1 MQELPPGFRV
11 VGAPQGG
18 DPVIAPPNPYKERE
32 ASRQDRVAERQ
43 DRVADRGDAQFQY
56 QMLRDQ
62 AEDAE
67 KAKEADEK
75 ARIAKS
81 AQDDAAYNL
90 MRVISKIDSIKAD
103 SRDSWTGVPGLG
115 ETGFLG
121 AMQGNIPGT
130 PALGLRNDIKTVDAQ
145 QVLQAMTR
153 LKELSPTGSTG
164 FGALSAPELELLRSS
179 VANIN
184 ADNDQG
190 TFEDNLGSAR
200 KVYRD
205 MLMRIDPS
213 LVERVDKGE
222 YDLPPEYGALP
233 GEGISFTVTDEGK
246 ARPGESGYKP
256 ASLPADID
264 GIMRK
269 YGINK

>member
-1 MQELPPGFRV
+1 MPGPWEKYGPAR
-11 VGAPQGG
+11 GAPINSGVNPS
-18 DPVIAPPNPYKERE
+18 DVIAAQN
-32 ASRQDRVAERQ
+32 SQ
-43 DRVADRGDAQFQY
+43 RGDAQFQY
-56 QMLRDQ
+56 QIQRDAQ
-62 AEDAE
+62 EDIIRQRE
-67 KAKEADEK
+67 EADK
-75 ARIAKS
+75 ARL
-81 AQDDAAYNL
+81 AQNAQEDAAYNL
-90 MRVISKIDSIKAD
+90 MRVIGKIDSIKAD
-103 SRDSWTGVPGLG
+103 SQDSWTGVAGLG

-121 AMQGNIPGT
+121 AVQGGIPGT

-190 TFEDNLGSAR
+190 TFEANLASAR

-205 MLMRIDPS
+205 MLMRLDPS
-213 LVERVDKGE
+213 LVERVDQGN
-222 YDLPPEYGALP
+222 YDLPLRG
-233 GEGISFTVTDEGK
+233 TVTDDSPP
-246 ARPGESGYKP
+246 RPGDRGFQPP
-256 ASLPADID
+256 ASIPPDID

-269 YGINK
+269 YGVKK